1 MAYNVATMTTVSI
14 RELKDHLSQY
24 IDRASKG
31 EEIAVTR
38 RGKVVATVKAAPKH
52 EETLDEKLARLKAAG
67 IISGGSG
74 KPRLP
79 KRMVKL
85 KGEGPSMSEM
95 IIEDRR

>member
-38 RGKVVATVKAAPKH
+38 RGKVVATVKAAPKQ
-52 EETLDEKLARLKAAG
+52 EETLDEKLARLEAAG

-79 KRMVKL
+79 KRTYKL
-85 KGEGPSMSEM
+85 RGEGPSMSEM